1 MAIFFKHLSHLM
13 SVHRS
18 GWSQIVWISVLVSS
32 LTLVLIIQVI
42 RVYSISSK
50 SLLQIALKAT
60 SKKCI
65 LENFVPVKADLA
77 RAIKVLHSGERI
89 SVMRNNKGTRDF
101 TYPLFVACLGE
112 IADTCYPTIFSISVW
127 TINSPRTFTLLC
139 VPSLY
144 LKQSG
149 ARILFL
155 RAQLLRPNK

>member
-1 MAIFFKHLSHLM
+1 MAIFFKHLSHLI
-13 SVHRS
+13 SVHSS

-32 LTLVLIIQVI
+32 RSLVLIIQVI

-101 TYPLFVACLGE
+101 TYPLFIACLGE
-112 IADTCYPTIFSISVW
+112 IADTCYPTIFSIAVW
-127 TINSPRTFTLLC
+127 TINSTR
-139 VPSLY
+139 SLPCFVY
-144 LKQSG
+144 LAYILKQNG

-155 RAQLLRPNK
+155 RGQLLGPNK

>member
-32 LTLVLIIQVI
+32 LTLVLIIRVI

-60 SKKCI
+60 LNKCI

-89 SVMRNNKGTRDF
+89 SVMRNNKGTRNF
-101 TYPLFVACLGE
+101 TYPLFKACLGE
-112 IADTCYPTIFSISVW
+112 IADTCLWGGQKV
-127 TINSPRTFTLLC
+127 
-139 VPSLY
+139 
-144 LKQSG
+144 KQE
-149 ARILFL
+149 ILDDGIVI
-155 RAQLLRPNK
+155 